1 MQDYFIWN
9 GTDCRDYGIHV
20 TEQPPITIPSERSTQ
35 TNVPGRPGSLTQL
48 EGEDVYDDLL
58 LTATC
63 FISDPTQ
70 IPAIATWLKGA
81 GTVTFANRTGG
92 YYKARIA
99 NQISF
104 EKVLRGNP
112 HCTFAVNFR
121 CYPFFYADAAAD
133 ITVTTS
139 GTIITNP
146 GSVYSEPILTV
157 YGSGDITLMVG
168 TTIVELEDISGSIV
182 LAENAYMR
190 ANYLGDY
197 LSSTS
202 AFTVEGWLKWD
213 GATRGGEVTVCG
225 MYDSTANS
233 TGGRIGWKLIIDD
246 TGAEPLFGIYA
257 RSGYKYTPMAKGLF
271 AERPVRPGTWQHVA
285 LTYDPKAGTRGVWT
299 LYVNGRVAGSVENSW
314 YDATK
319 PAANAYFKFG
329 RMNDVSATGF
339 SGGLDMW
346 RISSGVLGPESLLF
360 QRNSKFTVT
369 IR

>member
-146 GSVYSEPILTV
+146 GSVYSEPILT
-157 YGSGDITLMVG
+157 GG
-168 TTIVELEDISGSIV
+168 TGEHLWEHRYRLRAAGSIPRNHTDERSHERRV
-182 LAENAYMR
+182 PGTEARCECHIMDGYGHEGGRQAELA
-190 ANYLGDY
+190 LP
-197 LSSTS
+197 LSSS
-202 AFTVEGWLKWD
+202 KCFCKENF
-213 GATRGGEVTVCG
+213 
-225 MYDSTANS
+225 ANP
-233 TGGRIGWKLIIDD
+233 ID
-246 TGAEPLFGIYA
+246 
-257 RSGYKYTPMAKGLF
+257 KC
-271 AERPVRPGTWQHVA
+271 TWQ
-285 LTYDPKAGTRGVWT
+285 
-299 LYVNGRVAGSVENSW
+299 
-314 YDATK
+314 
-319 PAANAYFKFG
+319 
-329 RMNDVSATGF
+329 
-339 SGGLDMW
+339 
-346 RISSGVLGPESLLF
+346 
-360 QRNSKFTVT
+360 
-369 IR
+369 